1 MEAEAWHAWRTRGGR
16 SKERDGKGR
25 EGKGREARLVAGEVA
40 NSERRRGERGGE
52 GELFTVGI
60 ATAAR
65 KPDPRPD
72 HLSPMP
78 GRSLGRMGDI
88 DKNLF
93 LFLRI

>member
-25 EGKGREARLVAGEVA
+25 EGKG
-40 NSERRRGERGGE
+40 SETCGRGGGQQRAAE
-52 GELFTVGI
+52 GRGRGTLFTVGI